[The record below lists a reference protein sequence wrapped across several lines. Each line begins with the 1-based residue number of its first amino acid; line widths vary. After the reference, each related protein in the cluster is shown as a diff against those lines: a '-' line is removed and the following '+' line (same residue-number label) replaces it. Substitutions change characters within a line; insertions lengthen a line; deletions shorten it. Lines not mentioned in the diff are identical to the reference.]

1 MSLLTIVQ
9 DTLNEIGSTEIPAS
23 IVGSSNQTAAQ
34 SLALVNRSLK
44 EVAKR
49 TNWQPLSRTETIT
62 TIASQ
67 AEYLL
72 PSDFK
77 SVVNQTMW
85 DTTQRRRTI
94 GAITPKDW
102 AFFQSFSTTDTI
114 QLFFRI
120 FRGSEPT
127 SSITASTISFTDD
140 NPDTLEDSANG
151 FLNAG
156 FQVGDRI
163 TVSGASTSSN
173 NGTYTIESV
182 IAAKIEVTGSG
193 NFTIE
198 AAGAT
203 VSVTTGNG
211 QKVQFYPTPGSAVTI
226 TYEYISR
233 ALTETIGGTLQGEKY
248 LADTDV
254 SLLDEDT
261 IALGFKWRFLK
272 SKGFPYSEEFRD
284 YELAI
289 AYQAA
294 STGSQVIDMGS
305 GDLNNQRVL
314 VIPDG
319 GFGS

>member
-23 IVGSSNQTAAQ
+23 VVGSANQTAAQ

-62 TIASQ
+62 TISAQ
-67 AEYLL
+67 AEYSL

-77 SVVNQTMW
+77 SLVNQTMW

-94 GAITPKDW
+94 GALTPKDW

-120 FRGSEPT
+120 FRDP
-127 SSITASTISFTDD
+127 A
-140 NPDTLEDSANG
+140 
-151 FLNAG
+151 
-156 FQVGDRI
+156 
-163 TVSGASTSSN
+163 
-173 NGTYTIESV
+173 
-182 IAAKIEVTGSG
+182 
-193 NFTIE
+193 
-198 AAGAT
+198 
-203 VSVTTGNG
+203 GNG

-226 TYEYISR
+226 TYEYISN
-233 ALTETIGGTLQGEKY
+233 ALTQSSVGTLQSDKF
-248 LADTDV
+248 LADDDTA
-254 SLLDEDT
+254 LLDEDT

-272 SKGFPYSEEFRD
+272 TKGFPYSEEFRD
-284 YELAI
+284 YEAAI
-289 AYQAA
+289 AYEAS
-294 STGSQVIDMGS
+294 STGNQVIDMGS